1 MVERHSCKVKVVGSI
16 PIEGIKKL
24 MNNHIEVLSSDNKVT
39 TNSKQVKTIF
49 LNKNIIVVSIKV
61 L

>member
-1 MVERHSCKVKVVGSI
+1 
-16 PIEGIKKL
+16 L